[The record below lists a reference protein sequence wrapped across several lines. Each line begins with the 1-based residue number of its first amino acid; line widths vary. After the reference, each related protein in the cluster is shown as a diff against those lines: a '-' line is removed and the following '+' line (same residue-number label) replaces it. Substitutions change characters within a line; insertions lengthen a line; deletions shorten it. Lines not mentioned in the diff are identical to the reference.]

1 MELAVDPREPTSEMA
16 AALLFSYDYKADRDL
31 TAPTSL
37 AGQRTGRRETEV
49 LGQPVMSASATGK
62 PESLVFVRASAF
74 FKVESQG
81 SLTLFLGSTGW

>member
-1 MELAVDPREPTSEMA
+1 M
-16 AALLFSYDYKADRDL
+16 
-31 TAPTSL
+31 
-37 AGQRTGRRETEV
+37 

-81 SLTLFLGSTGW
+81 SLTLFLGSTGGDI